1 MEEKNSNVPKIPID
15 MIQDDPMARFFTRVW
30 DFCYVHKR
38 LLVTAGLALVLTLS
52 AGLGYWGWKV
62 SAERDASARLG
73 IVLQTAELTENG
85 SSPALIQEIRNIRES
100 RPSTLAGRIAHIY
113 EGRMLFDGG
122 DAAAAL
128 DAYNLAFSVLGKD
141 RILGRLVVWE
151 RAHVHLHLGDKVS
164 ALADFKSVSS
174 EKDFFLQESALFH
187 VARLEAELGA
197 MDKSRAAFERMLDQY
212 PDSPYRET
220 RLF

>member
-1 MEEKNSNVPKIPID
+1 MEEKNTNVPRIPLD
-15 MIQDDPMARFFTRVW
+15 MIHDDPMARFFTRVW
-30 DFCYVHKR
+30 DFCHVHTKLLVLTGIA
-38 LLVTAGLALVLTLS
+38 LLVTVS

-73 IVLQTAELTENG
+73 IVLQTAGLTENG
-85 SSPALIQEIRNIRES
+85 SSPALIQEIRDIRES
-100 RPSTLAGRIAHIY
+100 RSATLAGRIAHIY
-113 EGRMLFDGG
+113 EARMLFDGG

-128 DAYNLAFSVLGKD
+128 EAYNSAFSVLGKD

-151 RAHVHLHLGDKVS
+151 RAHVHLVLGDKVS
-164 ALADFKSVSS
+164 ALADFKRVSS

-187 VARLEAELGA
+187 VARLEAEMGA
-197 MDKSRAAFERMLDQY
+197 MDKSRAAYESMLDQY